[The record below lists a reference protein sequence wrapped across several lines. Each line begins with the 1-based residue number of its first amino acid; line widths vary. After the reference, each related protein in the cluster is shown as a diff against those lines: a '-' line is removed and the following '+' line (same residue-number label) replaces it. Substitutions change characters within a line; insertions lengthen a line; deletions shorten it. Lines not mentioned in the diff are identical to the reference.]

1 MAAKTFPAGVTPLI
15 THTIDYTKEGGEN
28 VGYVH
33 QGDADSVLRDYITF
47 KNAMIAST
55 VTDLSSL
62 SYQSINGR
70 ATLIR
75 RYVRENKD
83 IEELYGVDV
92 IKDICTSAYF
102 AAMTDAQI
110 LAVRTKHENGEARDE
125 SWTVLQKN
133 LYWHLVRG
141 MESFLETQFIL
152 RVTTHSASTTE
163 TKKSFTGI
171 NTVVTAPML
180 STNMQQLIDSLPA
193 GEWLKKPP
201 TAENLG
207 KGRWRL
213 GQEYHWAQKWSV
225 LYGGTWGIAT

>member
-1 MAAKTFPAGVTPLI
+1 MAAKIFPAGITPLV
-15 THTIDYTKEGGEN
+15 TNSIDFTKEGGE
-28 VGYVH
+28 VVSYVH
-33 QGDADSVLRDYITF
+33 QGDTDNVLVDYNTF
-47 KNAMIAST
+47 KSAMIAST

-62 SYQSINGR
+62 SFQSINGR

-92 IKDICTSAYF
+92 IKDICTAKYF
-102 AAMTDAQI
+102 DDMTDTQI
-110 LAVRTKHENGEARDE
+110 VAVRTKHENGEARDE
-125 SWTVLQKN
+125 AWTVLQKN

-141 MESFLETQFIL
+141 MESYLETQFIL
-152 RVTTHSASTTE
+152 RVTTRSASATT

-171 NTVVTAPML
+171 NTVVTAPTL
-180 STNMQQLIDSLPA
+180 SANMQQLIDSLPA

-213 GQEYHWAQKWSV
+213 GQEYHWAEKWSV